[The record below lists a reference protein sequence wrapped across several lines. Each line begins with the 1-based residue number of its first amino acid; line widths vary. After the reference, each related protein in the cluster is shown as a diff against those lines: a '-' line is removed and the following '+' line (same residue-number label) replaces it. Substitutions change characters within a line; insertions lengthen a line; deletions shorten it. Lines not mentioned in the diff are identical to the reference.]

1 MKTPSRRIAA
11 TVFLW
16 IMAVSAM
23 CMIFVFSAQ
32 NSNESTKTSGTV
44 ARAVLSLVVPEY
56 KEMTPAQ
63 QDALVEKVML
73 PVRKLA
79 HFSIYAWLGFWLLLL
94 WGQYRKKHLL
104 PLSAAVSAVYA
115 VTDELHQRLVS
126 GRSGRPTDVLIDTA
140 GALVGAAFALLLRF
154 LWQKLRNNRIK
165 PL

>member
-79 HFSIYAWLGFWLLLL
+79 HFSIYAWLGFWLLFL

-115 VTDELHQRLVS
+115 VTDELHQRLACLLAHDRHAFFLLILQRDIFLA
-126 GRSGRPTDVLIDTA
+126 GRNRPCHLFRVI
-140 GALVGAAFALLLRF
+140 F
-154 LWQKLRNNRIK
+154 
-165 PL
+165 